1 MRKST
6 AGVPGLKKD
15 QDILSKILWIK
26 HRLTKPRRSS
36 DQRERYL
43 DIKMARGLGLA
54 MRSINQNLYAIEK
67 NVLDPLLRV
76 RGS

>member
-6 AGVPGLKKD
+6 AGVPGRKKD
-15 QDILSKILWIK
+15 QDKLSKILWLK
-26 HRLTKPRRSS
+26 HRLTKPRRSFG
-36 DQRERYL
+36 QRQRYL
-43 DIKMARGLGLA
+43 DIKMAMGLGLA